1 MTDRLPPPGTERV
14 RPDAWYYLWALLP
27 LAVAIALALYFLH
40 TGVPQIRE
48 NMVRMDVPGEL
59 NLDLSNREIY
69 TIYVEQATTL
79 GSKGAALQP
88 LAQIHCDV
96 HNAVGEGNQTN
107 PRLGTSKYTYG
118 INAGT
123 SILDF
128 EVNKNGTYSV
138 SCQGPSQISGDKI
151 QIAIGGGSA
160 KALTA
165 VASRSLVSII
175 GGLIIGALILV
186 RVSML
191 RTESRRD
198 IRERGLRPV

>member
-1 MTDRLPPPGTERV
+1 MTNMPVGTERV
-14 RPDAWYYLWALLP
+14 RPDAWYYLLALLP
-27 LAVAIALALYFLH
+27 VVLAVGLALYFLH

-69 TIYVEQATTL
+69 TIFVEHATTM
-79 GSKGAALQP
+79 GSKGADLQP
-88 LAQIHCDV
+88 LTQIQCDV

-118 INAGT
+118 INVGV

-128 EVNKNGTYSV
+128 DVTKNGTYNV
-138 SCQGPSQISGDKI
+138 SCQGPSQISGEKI
-151 QIAIGGGSA
+151 QVAVGGGSA

-165 VASRSLVSII
+165 VTSRCVVFLI
-175 GGLIIGALILV
+175 GGLVIGALILI
-186 RVSML
+186 RVIML
-191 RTESRRD
+191 RQESSRD